1 MAAVDA
7 RSLLLLLLLQHQLC
21 RLLRGQFQELAQVR
35 LHAPPGKHVNA
46 HSHPAADRG
55 FMLPRQCEEESLQ
68 LLTVIN
74 EQRGCRTTTRRAQF
88 AQLRFSPLASWRKLP
103 VDQIERAPASPD
115 PIVLRRRHASLPLA
129 QPPKAQQ
136 PCLSPFEIPDLGF
149 SCATVVGQLQLL
161 RPSFCLRIVCGVCVC
176 V

>member
-1 MAAVDA
+1 MLTHIQPRIGAS
-7 RSLLLLLLLQHQLC
+7 RS
-21 RLLRGQFQELAQVR
+21 
-35 LHAPPGKHVNA
+35 PVNA
-46 HSHPAADRG
+46 KKSP
-55 FMLPRQCEEESLQ
+55 SLQ
-68 LLTVIN
+68 LPTVIN

-136 PCLSPFEIPDLGF
+136 PCLSTFAIPDLGF

-161 RPSFCLRIVCGVCVC
+161 RPSFCLRIVWCGVCEWAMAVTVAKAHVTLHSRC
-176 V
+176 GWGCGSISLAMSLMASQSMRVFCDN